1 MSKICIYI
9 EMETYL
15 AQWFIHEQ
23 GGGVPVHLLRGSLES
38 KILELYLQ
46 RRPDGVLPESAEGK
60 LAIAIPTFRHKTPE
74 VFNYLPEHATLALRN
89 IIRNRFD
96 VQLYSDLH
104 NFGNITKRQDE
115 LIFAWME
122 KHEIEL
128 TEKHWNAIAK
138 RYQRQR
144 VLYIKREWAKNH
156 PTQKKST

>member
-23 GGGVPVHLLRGSLES
+23 GGENPVHLLRGSLES

-128 TEKHWNAIAK
+128 TEKNWNAIAK

-144 VLYIKREWAKNH
+144 KLYYMREFAKKNFS
-156 PTQKKST
+156 TKKST